1 MFRTTAE
8 WVGALEQAGVPC
20 GPIND
25 LAQVFADPQVQHRG
39 LKVEMPHPLAGRV
52 PQVASPLRL
61 SASPVSYRRPPPL
74 LGEHSAALLERLLQL
89 QQAQIGA
96 LRDAG
101 VI

>member
-1 MFRTTAE
+1 VFRTTAE
-8 WVGALEQAGVPC
+8 WVSALERAGVPC

-39 LKVEMPHPLAGRV
+39 LRVEMPHPLAGRV

-74 LGEHSAALLERLLQL
+74 LGEHSATLLERLLQL
-89 QQAQIGA
+89 QPAQIGA